1 MVRGFPSLCGG
12 ALLAL
17 FFASAGFA
25 QNPLTWDEVR
35 QRFEV
40 NNPNLRAGQLGI
52 DEAKANE
59 ITAYLRPNPTAT
71 FLADQIDPFS
81 GGPAHGPFAFLLAS
95 ATFTYLHERRHK
107 RELRLESAKEATD
120 ITISGQADLERTLV
134 FELRGA
140 FVQTLQAKAILE
152 LARENLNYYD
162 HILDL
167 NRERFKAG
175 GIAKI
180 DMERLELQRVQYE
193 SDLQTAEVNLITAK
207 VQLLLLLNER
217 TNPEQFDVSGPF
229 DFSNSIPS
237 RDEVRQAAL
246 ESRPDLRAALQALT
260 KAKTDHQ
267 LAVAN
272 GSTDPTFGFDVGRN
286 PPIDQYI
293 GVSVSIPLRI
303 FDRNQ
308 GEKLRTQIDVGRSE
322 RLNDAAK
329 AQVLSD
335 VDSAHAT
342 VNSTILLL
350 QPYKSRYLQQATEVR
365 DAIEFA
371 YEHGAA
377 SLLDYLNA
385 QAEYRSLQVTYLNLV
400 ESYLIAASQLNLAVG
415 REVLP

>member
-1 MVRGFPSLCGG
+1 MRRVFRYVCWGV
-12 ALLAL
+12 LLATV
-17 FFASAGFA
+17 FARVSLA
-25 QNPLTWDEVR
+25 QRPLSWQEVR
-35 QRFEV
+35 QHFEA

-52 DEAKANE
+52 DESRANE

-71 FLADQIDPFS
+71 VLADQIDPFP
-81 GGPAHGPFAFLLAS
+81 GGPSHGPFSFLLAS
-95 ATFTYLHERRHK
+95 ATVSYLHERRHK

-120 ITISGQADLERTLV
+120 ITVSGQADLERTLL

-140 FVQTLQAKAILE
+140 FVQTLQAKAILD
-152 LARENLNYYD
+152 LAKENLKYYD
-162 HILDL
+162 HVLDL
-167 NRERFKAG
+167 NRERYKAG
-175 GIAKI
+175 GMAKI

-193 SDLQTAEVNLITAK
+193 SDLQTAEVNLITSK

-217 TNPEQFDVSGPF
+217 ANPEQFDVSGPF
-229 DFSNSIPS
+229 DFATHIPP

-246 ESRPDLRAALQALT
+246 DSRPDLRAALQAVT

-267 LAVAN
+267 LAVAT
-272 GSTDPTFGFDVGRN
+272 GSTDPTFALDVGRN
-286 PPIDQYI
+286 PPIDQYV

-308 GEKLRTQIDVGRSE
+308 GEKLRTQIDIDRNQ
-322 RLNDAAK
+322 RLTEAAK

-335 VDSAHAT
+335 VDSAQAT

-350 QPYKSRYLQQATEVR
+350 QPYKDHYLQQATEVR
-365 DAIEFA
+365 DSIEFA

-385 QAEYRSLQVTYLNLV
+385 QADYRSVQVNYLNLIG
-400 ESYLIAASQLNLAVG
+400 SYLAAASQLNMAVG
-415 REVLP
+415 REVIQ

>member
-40 NNPNLRAGQLGI
+40 NNPNLHAGQLGI

-107 RELRLESAKEATD
+107 RELRLESAKEATN
-120 ITISGQADLERTLV
+120 ITASGQADLERTLV

-152 LARENLNYYD
+152 LARENLKYYD

-193 SDLQTAEVNLITAK
+193 SDLQSAEVNLITAK

-237 RDEVRQAAL
+237 RDEVRRAAL

-400 ESYLIAASQLNLAVG
+400 GSYLIAASQVNLAVG

>member
-1 MVRGFPSLCGG
+1 MVRGFPSLCWG
-12 ALLAL
+12 AILAL
-17 FFASAGFA
+17 FFASASFA

-35 QRFEV
+35 QHFEV

-107 RELRLESAKEATD
+107 RELRLESAREATD
-120 ITISGQADLERTLV
+120 ITVSGQADLERTLL

-140 FVQTLQAKAILE
+140 FAQTLQAKAILE
-152 LARENLNYYD
+152 LARENLKYYD
-162 HILDL
+162 HVLDL
-167 NRERFKAG
+167 NQERYKAG
-175 GIAKI
+175 GIARI

-193 SDLQTAEVNLITAK
+193 SDLQTAEINLITAK
-207 VQLLLLLNER
+207 VQLLLLLNDR
-217 TNPEQFDVSGPF
+217 TNPEQFDVSGPY
-229 DFSNSIPS
+229 DFADRIPT

-246 ESRPDLRAALQALT
+246 DSRPDLRAALQALT

-293 GVSVSIPLRI
+293 GVSVSIPLRF

-308 GEKLRTQIDVGRSE
+308 GEKLRTQIDVSRNE
-322 RLNDAAK
+322 KLNEAAK

-342 VNSTILLL
+342 VNSTIRLL
-350 QPYKSRYLQQATEVR
+350 QPYKSHYLHQATEVR
-365 DAIEFA
+365 DSVEFA

-377 SLLDYLNA
+377 SLLDFLNA
-385 QAEYRSLQVTYLNLV
+385 QAEYRSVQVTYLNLV
-400 ESYLIAASQLNLAVG
+400 ATYLIAAGQLNFAVG
-415 REVLP
+415 REVLQ

>member
-246 ESRPDLRAALQALT
+246 ESRPDLRGALQALT

-400 ESYLIAASQLNLAVG
+400 GSYLIAASQLNLAVG